1 MTDRLPDA
9 TYLRALAKWMM
20 LHGIGSQSD
29 HERLVEIGDGLEW
42 RPIAEAPMSDQAKRT
57 RVLLWLEDFNTIAF
71 GYVYNF
77 HGTVFAV
84 ADGYCGEITAKKF
97 RPLPA
102 PPVGTG
108 EV

>member
-9 TYLRALAKWMM
+9 EFLRNLAKDMG
-20 LHGIGSQSD
+20 LDLAEQD
-29 HERLVEIGDGLEW
+29 ELDRLNEIADGLEW
-42 RPIAEAPMSDQAKRT
+42 RPIAEAPKSDAINRT

-77 HGTVFAV
+77 HGDVFAV
-84 ADGYCGEITAKKF
+84 ADGYCGEITAKMF